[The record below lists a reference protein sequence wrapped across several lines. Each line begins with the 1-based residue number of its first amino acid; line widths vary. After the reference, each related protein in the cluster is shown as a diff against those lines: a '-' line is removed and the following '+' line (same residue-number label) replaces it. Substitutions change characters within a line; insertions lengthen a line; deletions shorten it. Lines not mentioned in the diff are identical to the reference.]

1 MKPGIL
7 TEYTPRR
14 PLGPIGRWAA
24 DDGTAA
30 CPALESLQIGDRLAE
45 HGLELSLVAFYD
57 NNPHSS
63 RPDRAAEITTPVMR

>member
-14 PLGPIGRWAA
+14 PLGPIGHWAA
-24 DDGTAA
+24 DGGTAA
-30 CPALESLQIGDRLAE
+30 CPALESERVGDRLAE